1 MKGYFLSKDLFFQ
14 PLWSM
19 STYRTYTSL
28 SFASLLGDAKSFWF
42 WAHALKPSYLGSHAK
57 LKSNDCSVIYICH
70 IPRSSAFFF
79 LNIMLE
85 YIILTPSYAN
95 LSYAMF
101 SGQSW
106 GRILGYCCRI
116 NSIWSI
122 RSDILES
129 LVKKYSRERPGRK
142 HCFTVKW
149 VVLKP
154 NHSYLE
160 NSATSD

>member
-1 MKGYFLSKDLFFQ
+1 MRKKHQ
-14 PLWSM
+14 
-19 STYRTYTSL
+19 
-28 SFASLLGDAKSFWF
+28 SFWLLSLAVITYWRYAIF
-42 WAHALKPSYLGSHAK
+42 
-57 LKSNDCSVIYICH
+57 NVIYPELCYLLCHLSQAMLFLCH
-70 IPRSSAFFF
+70 IPRSSAIFF
-79 LNIMLE
+79 LNIMLQ
-85 YIILTPSYAN
+85 YIILTPRYAN

>member
-1 MKGYFLSKDLFFQ
+1 
-14 PLWSM
+14 M

-95 LSYAMF
+95 SSYAMF

-106 GRILGYCCRI
+106 GRISGYCCMHKFKKKCLTYCNLSKI
-116 NSIWSI
+116 SWHF
-122 RSDILES
+122 ILEVTS
-129 LVKKYSRERPGRK
+129 HVTELRRN
-142 HCFTVKW
+142 W
-149 VVLKP
+149 VRCPPYCK
-154 NHSYLE
+154 NW
-160 NSATSD
+160 